1 MMFATSIA
9 PAEEQFTKHHEN
21 HSNKVSQKEND
32 KSTETRFEVTGY
44 CYLFIAIF
52 NRKFKITAMNEL
64 NELKESPERWL
75 NELRDKIDGQKLYFT
90 SETETL
96 NSNYTLELKNSIQE
110 MKNTLEIIRN
120 GPNYLEE
127 RVSKLKVRNLGG

>member
-1 MMFATSIA
+1 MFATSIA

-21 HSNKVSQKEND
+21 YSNKVSQKEND
-32 KSTETRFEVTGY
+32 KSAETRFEVTGY

-96 NSNYTLELKNSIQE
+96 NSNYTLELKNSIHE

-120 GPNYLEE
+120 RPNYLEE
-127 RVSKLKVRNLGG
+127 RVSKFKVRNLGG